1 MEGPY
6 GPGMAFIEKIT
17 RRPDPTAGDGRC
29 HDDRPGRAF
38 EPAGGNQLAGAR
50 TEEAGL

>member
-1 MEGPY
+1 
-6 GPGMAFIEKIT
+6 MAFIEKIT
-17 RRPDPTAGDGRC
+17 RWPGPTAVGGRC

-38 EPAGGNQLAGAR
+38 EPAGGDHLAGVW